1 MAKSAKKVYKNQTAN
16 ESESLAA
23 AFWSGFFWPVRAS
36 WKGLAWLT
44 HRFPL
49 RHIGHAIRWF
59 FALRAVRFIGKLLGI
74 RYVMS
79 SWKELRQVTWPT
91 FKESRRLTSA
101 VIIFSIMFG
110 LLIALTDFLLD
121 KLFKQFLLK

>member
-1 MAKSAKKVYKNQTAN
+1 MLWRS
-16 ESESLAA
+16 
-23 AFWSGFFWPVRAS
+23 
-36 WKGLAWLT
+36 LAWLS

-59 FALRAVRFIGKLLGI
+59 FRLRIVRFLGTLLGI
-74 RYVMS
+74 RYVAS

-91 FKESRRLTSA
+91 WKESRRLTSA
-101 VIIFSIMFG
+101 VIIFSFLFG

-121 KLFKQFLLK
+121 KLFKEFLLK

>member
-1 MAKSAKKVYKNQTAN
+1 
-16 ESESLAA
+16 
-23 AFWSGFFWPVRAS
+23 
-36 WKGLAWLT
+36 
-44 HRFPL
+44 
-49 RHIGHAIRWF
+49 
-59 FALRAVRFIGKLLGI
+59 
-74 RYVMS
+74 MS